1 MIETHDLTSPLLL
14 SLNFKIE
21 VMSQV
26 LIVSTL
32 LAGIAIG
39 IATTLLS
46 ASERSRLRT
55 LTFVCFTIAA
65 LLFII
70 GTLMDVCILPAMK
83 HHAQNPDERVIPGLI
98 TLSRVVVFE
107 LLAGLAVLTGG
118 IGLLGFSYSRKAGL
132 WTAGAAA
139 TVALSFVV
147 FAFVLDSIVRR

>member
-1 MIETHDLTSPLLL
+1 MLAMDDTTTHLL
-14 SLNFKIE
+14 STLNFKIE
-21 VMSQV
+21 VMGQV

-39 IATTLLS
+39 IATTLLA

-70 GTLMDVCILPAMK
+70 GTLMDVCMLPAMK
-83 HHAQNPDERVIPGLI
+83 HQAQAPDSRVIPGLI

-107 LLAGLAVLTGG
+107 LLAGLIVLTGG
-118 IGLLGFSYSRKAGL
+118 IGLLGFSYSRRAGI
-132 WTAGAAA
+132 WTAAAAGAAILGFMVFA
-139 TVALSFVV
+139 VAL
-147 FAFVLDSIVRR
+147 DGIVRR